1 MHKNLNKFLARRSFE
16 KLNKDGSFIEIFKGD
31 LNNLILDEKALNIYP
46 KAKSVIDVPNTYQ
59 MWELLRAENM
69 FDEEIVDLFDLYIN
83 FLKTPLTL
91 GMFIPTDSN
100 GDVVEEPS
108 AYSEFCT
115 STAFEIND
123 WNPVVSNECSV
134 FQDAQERVIFEKWR
148 LVGVRKTSNSQ
159 TFYLEDDDDNTIRF
173 ANRFVSANGFTIED
187 IGDLIVLMRLFA
199 AIKKV

>member
-1 MHKNLNKFLARRSFE
+1 MHKNLNKFLARLSYT
-16 KLNKDGSFIEIFKGD
+16 KLNEDG
-31 LNNLILDEKALNIYP
+31 N
-46 KAKSVIDVPNTYQ
+46 VIDVPNTYQ
-59 MWELLRAENM
+59 MWELLRSENI

-100 GDVVEEPS
+100 GDIVEEPS

-115 STAFEIND
+115 STAFEVND

-134 FQDAQERVIFEKWR
+134 FRDAQERVIFHGWR
-148 LVGVRKTSNSQ
+148 LVSVNGIYEKRAT
-159 TFYLEDDDDNTIRF
+159 YLTDGRGYGLHFRENNVWQGT
-173 ANRFVSANGFTIED
+173 VKVETV
-187 IGDLIVLMRLFA
+187 GDLNGQMRLFA